1 MAERA
6 SSPPERKEIAPDT
19 IHLIDVVVVRE
30 GEAVSSKWGI
40 HPQLKRDLEPA
51 EWEEV
56 SGHMNRV
63 VAIAGSKFAQQL
75 SRHEGN
81 PPGQG
86 TA

>member
-6 SSPPERKEIAPDT
+6 SSAPGRQEVTPDT

-30 GEAVSSKWGI
+30 GEMVSSKWGI

-56 SGHMNRV
+56 SGYMNRV
-63 VAIAGSKFAQQL
+63 VAIVGSKFSQQL

-81 PPGQG
+81 TPGQG